1 MIVQETVTKIWNDLK
16 QEFKSDSEQFELTI
30 QNNIESLNQNIT
42 QNKVRN
48 LIFFTSLKKPVS
60 SVKDYPTASTSN
72 EDLPKPKI
80 ASTEEISP
88 RHEDQIRSS
97 KMATPAQDESKK
109 IISAMESSLN
119 LLPLQR
125 DSGLSIPGLDKEIQ
139 KLRAKIET
147 EKKIS

>member
-42 QNKVRN
+42 QNK
-48 LIFFTSLKKPVS
+48 PVS

-80 ASTEEISP
+80 ASTEEISH
-88 RHEDQIRSS
+88 RHEDQN
-97 KMATPAQDESKK
+97 KKFKNTP
-109 IISAMESSLN
+109 
-119 LLPLQR
+119 
-125 DSGLSIPGLDKEIQ
+125 
-139 KLRAKIET
+139 
-147 EKKIS
+147 